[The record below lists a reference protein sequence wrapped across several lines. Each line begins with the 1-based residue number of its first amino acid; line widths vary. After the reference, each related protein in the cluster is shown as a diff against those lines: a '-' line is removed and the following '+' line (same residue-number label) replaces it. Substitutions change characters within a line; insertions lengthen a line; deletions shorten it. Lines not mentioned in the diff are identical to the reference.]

1 MKNLHLAIDPENVGP
16 VLVEAYADAL
26 IENEGNVNAD
36 TCLTI
41 EEIARNI
48 LGNFSWDDFVENVNE
63 RVAQKQEE
71 G

>member
-1 MKNLHLAIDPENVGP
+1 MKNLHLAIDPENVGSI
-16 VLVEAYADAL
+16 LVEAYADAL

-41 EEIARNI
+41 EEIARKMI
-48 LGNFSWDDFVENVNE
+48 GNHSWGTFIDNVNE

-71 G
+71 E